1 MFKIHLSLS
10 RKYLTPTLDPC
21 ANKHT
26 VSCRWIHW
34 SKKYFSYKSQIAVV
48 LRWRVMDMKITFPT
62 QILRAKDAT
71 RARHWTEHTGSE
83 GEIEINLN
91 FKFSLLAQHAVVWW
105 KFLTIRLENLSVVCE
120 NEKWNQN
127 NQFVSYFLVLFACAT
142 VGEGW
147 SLGERESS
155 ISFQQQQKKSNV
167 SPYQAVDVVSTRI
180 FCGVDGVSSCSLKAL
195 SASTSWNFNEVLLL
209 KANLNTPES
218 TARKFIYV
226 RNFKIILKK
235 QERSVGG
242 EKIAWFV
249 SRAN

>member
-1 MFKIHLSLS
+1 MNDFQCSKFISLS

-91 FKFSLLAQHAVVWW
+91 FKFSLLAQHAVVWG

-155 ISFQQQQKKSNV
+155 ISSNNKKSQTSAHIKLLMLFQLGFSAV
-167 SPYQAVDVVSTRI
+167 SMASRRARSKHSLPQRVEI
-180 FCGVDGVSSCSLKAL
+180 LMKFCS
-195 SASTSWNFNEVLLL
+195 
-209 KANLNTPES
+209 
-218 TARKFIYV
+218 
-226 RNFKIILKK
+226 
-235 QERSVGG
+235 
-242 EKIAWFV
+242 
-249 SRAN
+249 